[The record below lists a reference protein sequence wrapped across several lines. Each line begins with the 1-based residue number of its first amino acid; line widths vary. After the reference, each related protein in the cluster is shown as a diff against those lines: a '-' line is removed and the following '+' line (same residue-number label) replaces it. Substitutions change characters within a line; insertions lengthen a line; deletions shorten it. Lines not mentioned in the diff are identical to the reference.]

1 MVCPKRVKYRMRSV
15 HQQIC
20 CLGLLTMLTV
30 VESGCEVLSTQ
41 TRGIEPAST
50 VTSSLGGIAATGD
63 VAACQAMSSCG
74 DGSIADDR
82 PPAELAKMS
91 LPTYRIEPPDVLLI
105 NAISIAPPD
114 PYFIQSLDVLQIVV
128 AGALAEQPIAGTY
141 QVEPSGM
148 VNLGPSYGPVTLE
161 GLTIEEASDAI
172 RRHLANI
179 LQAAEVSVT
188 LLQPS
193 GQQQIAGEHLVG
205 PDGTVNLG
213 IYGAV
218 YVAGMTVEQARH
230 AIEQHLSND
239 FKDPKVSVDVFA
251 YNSKVYYIIT
261 EGAGFGDQI
270 VRAPVTGNETV
281 LDAIANIGGVSRLSS
296 TNIWISRPT
305 PNCNGCEQILPVDWD
320 AITRGGNACTNYQIL
335 PGDRVFLAEDRLTA
349 LDSLFNKILNPV
361 ERLFGF
367 SLLGGQTIQ
376 TLQRFPR
383 GISF

>member
-1 MVCPKRVKYRMRSV
+1 MNIT
-15 HQQIC
+15 HQKIRC
-20 CLGLLTMLTV
+20 IASLLMLASTQT
-30 VESGCEVLSTQ
+30 GCEVLSTQ
-41 TRGIEPAST
+41 SRGIEPAAS
-50 VTSSLGGIAATGD
+50 VTTSLGGIAATGD
-63 VAACQAMSSCG
+63 VAACQALSACG
-74 DGSIADDR
+74 DGTIAPDR

-105 NAISIAPPD
+105 NAISVSPPD
-114 PYFIQSLDVLQIVV
+114 PYFIQTLDVLQIVV
-128 AGALAEQPIAGTY
+128 AGALPEQPIAGTY
-141 QVEPSGM
+141 QVEPSGA
-148 VNLGPSYGPVTLE
+148 VNLGPSYGPVKLE
-161 GLTIEEASDAI
+161 GLTIDEASDAI

-188 LLQPS
+188 LLQPT

-230 AIEQHLSND
+230 LIEQHLSEY
-239 FKDPKVSVDVFA
+239 FKEPKVSVDVFA

-281 LDAIANIGGVSRLSS
+281 LDAIANIGGISRLSS
-296 TNIWISRPT
+296 KNIWISRPT
-305 PNCNGCEQILPVDWD
+305 PNCNGCDQILPVDWQ
-320 AITRGGNACTNYQIL
+320 AITKGANACTNYQIL
-335 PGDRVFLAEDRLTA
+335 PGDRVFIAEDRLTA
-349 LDSLFNKILNPV
+349 LDSLISKILNPV

-383 GISF
+383 GGLF

>member
-1 MVCPKRVKYRMRSV
+1 MFAHSPNRRSQIAEGRPYRLAAL
-15 HQQIC
+15 
-20 CLGLLTMLTV
+20 CLLVATLT
-30 VESGCEVLSTQ
+30 GCEVLSTQ
-41 TRGIEPAST
+41 TRGIDPAST

-63 VAACQAMSSCG
+63 AAACQALSVA
-74 DGSIADDR
+74 DGTISDQR

-105 NAISIAPPD
+105 NAISVAPPN
-114 PYFIQSLDVLQIVV
+114 PYFVHTLDILQIVV
-128 AGALAEQPIAGTY
+128 AGTLPEQPIAGTY

-148 VNLGPSYGPVTLE
+148 VNLGPSYGPVKLE
-161 GLTIEEASDAI
+161 GLTIDEAHDAI
-172 RRHLANI
+172 RRHLNNV
-179 LQAAEVSVT
+179 LQASEVSVT

-218 YVAGMTVEQARH
+218 YVAGMTVEQARY
-230 AIEQHLSND
+230 AIEQQLSDD
-239 FKDPKVSVDVFA
+239 FSEPKVSVDVFA

-261 EGAGFGDQI
+261 EGAGFGDQL
-270 VRAPVTGNETV
+270 VRVPVTGNETV
-281 LDAIANIGGVSRLSS
+281 LDAIANIGGISRLSG

-305 PNCNGCEQILPVDWD
+305 PNCNGCDQILPVDWD
-320 AITRGGNACTNYQIL
+320 AITRGANTCTNYQIL

-349 LDSLFNKILNPV
+349 LDSLISKILNPF
-361 ERLFGF
+361 ERVFGF

-376 TLQRFPR
+376 TLQRFPGGR
-383 GISF
+383 GF